1 MCQLLTPTA
10 RPARPSAPVVGDS
23 LRPPGRLGDV
33 SESCLALLDAQGDGC
48 AADLAG
54 TLSGGARPSK
64 AGPVPQQSPAP
75 FGAALGIH
83 FVRMGLKEPRRC
95 PDSANA
101 PPNEVEQ
108 QPGA

>member
-1 MCQLLTPTA
+1 MLATA
-10 RPARPSAPVVGDS
+10 YGRPAASATGSS
-23 LRPPGRLGDV
+23 LASRSWTPKATG
-33 SESCLALLDAQGDGC
+33 ALPI
-48 AADLAG
+48 LAG
-54 TLSGGARPSK
+54 TLPGGARPSK

-101 PPNEVEQ
+101 PPREVEE